1 MRSRFITLFAIFAV
15 AVFVSAC
22 GGPAANTNTTT
33 ANSNSPVDT
42 KKDAPA
48 AVTNNAPTLTPV
60 FKAFCDAWV
69 KNDEAALR
77 KVYSS
82 DTIKKFEEEM
92 KEEKAKSLITF
103 LESTD
108 RVSGT
113 PCEVANEKITGD
125 TAVGTIKSDKYP
137 NGIDIVFVKEGGD
150 WKMTTKSPIFDSV
163 KSEARSDE
171 TSKSSSS
178 EEKKKDK

>member
-1 MRSRFITLFAIFAV
+1 MRTSLITLFTILAAV
-15 AVFVSAC
+15 AAISAC
-22 GGPAANTNTTT
+22 GGAANTNSNTPT
-33 ANSNSPVDT
+33 ANSNNPLDT

-48 AVTNNAPTLTPV
+48 PVANNAPTLTPV

-77 KVYSS
+77 KVYSA

-92 KEEKAKSLITF
+92 KEEKAKDLISF

-113 PCEVANEKITGD
+113 PCEVTNEKINGD
-125 TAVGTIKSDKYP
+125 EAIATIKSDKYP
-137 NGIDIVFVKEGGD
+137 NGIQIVFVKEND
-150 WKMTTKSPIFDSV
+150 EWKMTTKAPTLDSV
-163 KSEARSDE
+163 KPVDPA
-171 TSKSSSS
+171 K
-178 EEKKKDK
+178 